1 MNRLLEILL
10 GLDRGFLARR
20 GDFALTFDPKWP
32 WSNVLG
38 NAVWNVLL
46 VAAAV
51 ALVVY
56 VYRREGGRSRGVR
69 VGLGILRA
77 LLLAFLI
84 ALLNRPSLTLTQ
96 SRTEPSVLAILV
108 DDSVSM
114 RVKDAGPDAAPE
126 QRLAAVQS
134 LLDGDGAALLAKL
147 ADRHAV
153 KLYRFD
159 ADAAPLAQI
168 AQTDPNAPPAAP
180 ATQPA
185 TGGVGGGAAA
195 IAKIDPSGQTTQL
208 GRSIRTVMEE
218 LQGQRVAGVVVLT
231 DGRDVPAAPGA
242 EASAAVVDYGVKV
255 YPIPVG
261 SGNPPRNVAI
271 QAVAAPDGAFVGDI
285 VNVKVTLRATGY
297 GDGRAVTLSLKN
309 KATGEVLPDGS
320 GGVVRKEVETADG
333 QPTEAE
339 LQFKPAAV
347 GTLDLEVVADPLPA
361 ELDEQDN
368 VRAVQISVLDAQ
380 TKVLFVDGYPRWDF
394 RFLKT
399 ELIRDKTVTVSTLL
413 TSADPAYP
421 QEGNLPITRFPE
433 SIEELL
439 EYDVVILGD
448 VDPRQ
453 FTDNQLQLIADFVGE
468 RAGGLCMVSG
478 PRFSPQ
484 AYRNTPI
491 ELLLPVQ
498 IGQAENE
505 PTGGTIAEG
514 FRPVVTPAGAESG
527 IFRFLPDPARN
538 AEYLKTSLPP
548 LFWFQQ
554 GVTVKPGVGEAL
566 AVHPKALGP
575 DGRPAPIL
583 VAGRY
588 GAGRTIFSA
597 VDDSWRWR
605 YYTGEGVFDTY
616 WVQQVRYLTRSKKLG
631 QRKFTFTVDRP
642 AHELG
647 EQVTLT
653 LRVLDPQLLRELP
666 ARIDVKLVDD
676 KGAPVRTVSLTRQ
689 PAKQAT
695 GVDAPAPPAA
705 PAGPN
710 AADTYTGTFSADR
723 VGRFT
728 AKLPPVA
735 SGVEAF
741 DLPIDV
747 QVPRLELAQPQVD
760 TTALARL
767 AAETHGEV
775 IPLADARAKLEAIPS
790 AEVRIPVRSAAPL
803 WDAPLAMVIFIFLI
817 SAEWISRKVFGML

>member
-1 MNRLLEILL
+1 M
-10 GLDRGFLARR
+10 
-20 GDFALTFDPKWP
+20 
-32 WSNVLG
+32 
-38 NAVWNVLL
+38 
-46 VAAAV
+46 
-51 ALVVY
+51 
-56 VYRREGGRSRGVR
+56 
-69 VGLGILRA
+69 LRA

-96 SRTEPSVLAILV
+96 SRTEPSVLAILI

-134 LLDGDGAALLAKL
+134 LLEGDDAALLAKL

-168 AQTDPNAPPAAP
+168 PQAQPSDGGPATRPAA
-180 ATQPA
+180 
-185 TGGVGGGAAA
+185 VVGGAAA
-195 IAKIDPSGQTTQL
+195 VSQIDPSGQTTQL

-261 SGNPPRNVAI
+261 SGNAPRNVAV

-297 GDGRAVTLSLKN
+297 GEGQTVTLSLKD
-309 KATGEVLPDGS
+309 KTTGDVLPNGS
-320 GGVVRKEVETADG
+320 GGVVRKDVSTSPG

-380 TKVLFVDGYPRWDF
+380 TKVLLVDGYPRWDF

-413 TSADPAYP
+413 TSADPSYP

-468 RAGGLCMVSG
+468 RAGGFEMVAG

-491 ELLLPVQ
+491 ELLLPVD
-498 IGQAENE
+498 ISKASAE

-514 FRPVVTPAGAESG
+514 FRPVVTPAGAEGG
-527 IFRFLPDPARN
+527 IFRFLPDPAAN
-538 AEYLKTSLPP
+538 AEYLKSSLPP
-548 LFWFQQ
+548 LFWYQQ
-554 GVTVKPGVGEAL
+554 GITVKPGVGEAL

-588 GAGRTIFSA
+588 GAGRTLFSA
-597 VDDSWRWR
+597 IDDSWRWR

-616 WVQQVRYLTRSKKLG
+616 WVQQVRYLTRAKKLG
-631 QRKFTFTVDRP
+631 QRKFTFAADRP

-666 ARIDVKLVDD
+666 ARIDVKIVDAKD
-676 KGAPVRTVSLTRQ
+676 APVRTVSLTRQ
-689 PAKQAT
+689 TARAPSGT
-695 GVDAPAPPAA
+695 DANAPPS
-705 PAGPN
+705 P
-710 AADTYTGTFSADR
+710 DTYTGTFSADR

-775 IPLADARAKLEAIPS
+775 IPLAEAREKLEAIPS
-790 AEVRIPVRSAAPL
+790 AEVRIPVRSAEPL
-803 WDAPLAMVIFIFLI
+803 WDAPLAMLIFIFLI
-817 SAEWISRKVFGML
+817 SAEWISRKLFGML